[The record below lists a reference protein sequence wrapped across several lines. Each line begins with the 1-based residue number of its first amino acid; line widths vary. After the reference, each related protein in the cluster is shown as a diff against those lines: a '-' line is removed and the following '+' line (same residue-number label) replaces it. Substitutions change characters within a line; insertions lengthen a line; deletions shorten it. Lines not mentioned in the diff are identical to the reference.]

1 MNYLAID
8 IGGTFIKY
16 AVITESAEIISKG
29 KKPTDTENLDVFL
42 DTLEEIYR
50 DNILLTQRRPFSS
63 TVLLQYH
70 WDLPLN
76 RPSANG

>member
-42 DTLEEIYR
+42 DTLEEI
-50 DNILLTQRRPFSS
+50 
-63 TVLLQYH
+63 
-70 WDLPLN
+70 
-76 RPSANG
+76 